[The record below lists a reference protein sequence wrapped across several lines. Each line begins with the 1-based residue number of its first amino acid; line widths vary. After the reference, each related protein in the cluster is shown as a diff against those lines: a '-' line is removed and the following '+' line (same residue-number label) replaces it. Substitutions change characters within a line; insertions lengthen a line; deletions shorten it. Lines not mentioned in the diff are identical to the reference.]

1 MEPLDLYPKDAIFVR
16 PQALHQTGALHF
28 SMRNKPWFLKRG
40 QRVIEALSVRLLLA
54 IITTALV
61 TEALAEPLAVHTG
74 DTPQTFYTNWMRW
87 VPDSVPLTLLS
98 VPGAH
103 DTMAF
108 YGGPIAKTQSMPLYD
123 QLRAGIRT
131 LDIRARHDKDRFEIY
146 HGIVYQN
153 ASFGDVLA
161 SCNAFLA
168 QNPSETILLELS
180 DAGVPAEKDCT
191 RSYRETFEWYRD
203 ISLFGGRIFKTNDFG
218 SFTIPLG
225 QVRGKIVIIENFP
238 QGSDCNTCGLESK
251 AISQNLSG
259 EVNTTFEIP
268 AKWAAILEQCL
279 SIANGLTERMYENS
293 TSGGGGGVW
302 PIDLANGVGGYE
314 GLNYRY
320 LKYLF
325 NGNQNRTTG
334 LMYMDF
340 PGSGAIAAII
350 AHNMRFATNL
360 SAIGSDFSKV
370 LADLSP
376 SAVHEGEDG
385 SADHAVQLKA
395 FLNHIL
401 PGQHWSVLVSANF
414 GLDTGFSLEPEGM
427 FAQAVTGEGYSHVV
441 VSSRNLDA
449 TITSSQISE
458 FLTPGRLEPLSGPP
472 FFRAAGIRTLLK
484 TQFPQ
489 ARWNVAARRAPFDS
503 GNWSAQINAAASAT
517 VLVLDDSSFYLYTAW
532 ATSASNRAPVIVAAS
547 QIEVNEG
554 ELFTLDVSQSNDPD
568 GDTLQYRWDFNGD
581 QTWDTDYLYEP
592 SITHIF
598 PDNGTKAVFV
608 EAFDGAS
615 AIPTKISVMVLNVT
629 PSIQTTGPLSTG
641 ERLNLKKDFTINDTT
656 ADTWR
661 VEVAF
666 GDGSPMFL
674 TNVTTTTF
682 SLEHQFPAP
691 GYFPL
696 QITVRDDDGATGTAT
711 LQTVAG
717 VPRLS
722 LQRSGQYGFHLTWT
736 NHPAPFR
743 LETASQLSNSEWH
756 AVAES
761 PLLSDGL
768 KTLNLSATNS
778 QQSFRLVFP

>member
-1 MEPLDLYPKDAIFVR
+1 
-16 PQALHQTGALHF
+16 
-28 SMRNKPWFLKRG
+28 
-40 QRVIEALSVRLLLA
+40 
-54 IITTALV
+54 
-61 TEALAEPLAVHTG
+61 
-74 DTPQTFYTNWMRW
+74 MRW

-98 VPGAH
+98 FPGTH

-146 HGIVYQN
+146 HGIAYQN

-168 QNPSETILLELS
+168 QNPTETILLELS

-251 AISQNLSG
+251 AIYQNLSG

-268 AKWAAILEQCL
+268 AKWAAIVEQCL

-325 NGNQNRTTG
+325 YGNQNRTTG

-360 SAIGSDFSKV
+360 SAMGSDFARV

-401 PGQHWSVLVSANF
+401 PDQHWSVLVSANF
-414 GLDTGFSLEPEGM
+414 GFDTGFSLEPEGM
-427 FAQAVTGEGYSHVV
+427 FAQAVTGEGYSHVA

-449 TITSSQISE
+449 AITPSQITD
-458 FLTPGRLEPLSGPP
+458 FLTPGRLEPLSGLPLV
-472 FFRAAGIRTLLK
+472 RAQGVRNLLK
-484 TQFPQ
+484 AQFPQ
-489 ARWNVAARRAPFDS
+489 ARWNVAVRRAPFDA
-503 GNWSAQINAAASAT
+503 GNWSAQITAAASAT
-517 VLVLDDSSFYLYTAW
+517 VSVLDDGSFYLYTAW
-532 ATSASNRAPVIVAAS
+532 ATSASNRAPIIVANS

-554 ELFTLDVSQSNDPD
+554 EPFTLDVSQSNDPD
-568 GDTLQYRWDFNGD
+568 GDTLQYRWDLNGD

-592 SITHIF
+592 SIIHVF
-598 PDNGTKAVFV
+598 PDNGIKAVFV

-615 AIPTKISVMVLNVT
+615 AISTKISVSVLNVT
-629 PSIQTTGPLSTG
+629 PSLQTSGPLSTG
-641 ERLNLKKDFTINDTT
+641 EGLKLKQEFTIKDTS

-666 GDGSPMFL
+666 GDGSPMFQ
-674 TNVTTTTF
+674 TNVTTATF
-682 SLEHQFPAP
+682 SLEHQFPTP

-711 LQTVAG
+711 LHTVVGAPKLTIHPAG
-717 VPRLS
+717 ETM
-722 LQRSGQYGFHLTWT
+722 LQLAWT

-743 LETASQLSNSEWH
+743 LETSSHLTTSEWH
-756 AVAES
+756 EVTEP
-761 PLLSDGL
+761 PLLLDGF
-768 KTLNLSATNS
+768 KTLNLTATNS
-778 QQSFRLVFP
+778 QQSFRLVLP